1 MNNKEYDRGIDIK
14 LFLTEFL
21 SNFGKGKV
29 RVFTDPIADQLS
41 KWTSEII
48 EKDRIQLYTQY
59 IENENL
65 SFSELHDVITDYTLY
80 LFVSNIGFAQYK
92 YHKSVLSSML
102 YGVYTKIS
110 SNDFW
115 RGFDKKCNDN
125 YKCATIS
132 IAYNIKCLLTKLYDQ
147 KLISTEENDSL
158 NKEFILRTH
167 VKYSLLAVRNMDTDQ
182 SCSLYHVIKYYSQ
195 KDIVN
200 YFRNKYKGYDLIANS
215 LSTDDCSFF
224 FKEYSNNVINFFDD
238 KFYD

>member
-1 MNNKEYDRGIDIK
+1 MNNEEYDSGIDIK
-14 LFLTEFL
+14 LFLTELL
-21 SNFGKGKV
+21 SNVGNSKV

-41 KWTSEII
+41 KWTSKII
-48 EKDRIQLYTQY
+48 EKKRIQLYTQY
-59 IENENL
+59 IENNNL
-65 SFSELHDVITDYTLY
+65 SFSKLHDVISDYTLY

-92 YHKSVLSSML
+92 QHKSALSSML

-110 SNDFW
+110 SNEFW
-115 RGFDKKCNDN
+115 IGFNKKCNDN

-132 IAYNIKCLLTKLYDQ
+132 MAYNIKCLLTKLYDQ

-158 NKEFILRTH
+158 NKEFILNTH
-167 VKYSLLAVRNMDTDQ
+167 AKYSLLTVRNLEADQ
-182 SCSLYHVIKYYSQ
+182 PSSLYRVIKYNSQ

-215 LSTDDCSFF
+215 LSTDYCSFF